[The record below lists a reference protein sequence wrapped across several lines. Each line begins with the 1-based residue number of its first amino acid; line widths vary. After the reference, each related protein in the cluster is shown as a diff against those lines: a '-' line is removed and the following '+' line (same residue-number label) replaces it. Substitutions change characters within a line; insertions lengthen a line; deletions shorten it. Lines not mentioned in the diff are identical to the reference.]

1 MFFKIDFHKKSAKT
15 PVLESLLNNVAGFF
29 LKKTPTQLFS
39 CEYSEMI
46 KKSFFHWTP
55 LVATSV
61 YRWKILQKYTA
72 FDDVSLEQQIKTI
85 LLCSYG

>member
-1 MFFKIDFHKKSAKT
+1 MVSIINALHISFLIEAAIRICSSKSVFIKKSAKT

-46 KKSFFHWTP
+46 KKSFFH
-55 LVATSV
+55 
-61 YRWKILQKYTA
+61 
-72 FDDVSLEQQIKTI
+72 
-85 LLCSYG
+85 